1 VTEGDAAPAAAE
13 AAPAAAEAA
22 PAAASESNSRN
33 LLMRV
38 VVAAVLIPLAVAIA
52 YAGGWLWTALVTA
65 AAIGLFVEWLAVVG
79 LAGALALAIRGGVAL
94 ALGGICFAVG
104 RIDAALIVLAIGL
117 VAIASTAPDRR
128 SWAAAGFCYAAAA
141 EIASVLLRLDP
152 VKGFAALMFVLVIVW
167 VTDSGGYFAGRGI
180 GGPKL
185 WPSVS
190 PKKTWAG
197 AVGGFAASLAVACGF
212 AAFDL
217 GRTVPL
223 LISAAILSVASQL
236 GDLFESAVKRRFG
249 VKDSSHIIPGHGG
262 LMDRLDGF
270 VAAVVLAAV
279 FGFLRGGADGV
290 GRGLMVW

>member
-1 VTEGDAAPAAAE
+1 MTEGD
-13 AAPAAAEAA
+13 AA

-38 VVAAVLIPLAVAIA
+38 AVAAVLIPLAVAIA
-52 YAGGWLWTALVTA
+52 YFGGWLWAALVTA
-65 AAIGLFVEWLAVVG
+65 AAIGLFVEWLSVVG
-79 LAGALALAIRGGVAL
+79 LASAVALAIRGGVAL
-94 ALGGICFAVG
+94 AIGGICFAVG

-128 SWAAAGFCYAAAA
+128 GWAAAGFCYAAAA

-197 AVGGFAASLAVACGF
+197 AVGGFAASLAVAGAF

-236 GDLFESAVKRRFG
+236 GDLFESAVKRHFG

-270 VAAVVLAAV
+270 VAAVVLAAI

>member
-1 VTEGDAAPAAAE
+1 VIERDATPAAAE
-13 AAPAAAEAA
+13 AAP
-22 PAAASESNSRN
+22 ESNSRN

-38 VVAAVLIPLAVAIA
+38 AVAAVLIPLAVAIA
-52 YAGGWLWTALVTA
+52 YFGGWLWTALVTA
-65 AAIGLFVEWLAVVG
+65 AAIGLFVEWLSVIGVAST
-79 LAGALALAIRGGVAL
+79 LALAIRGGVAL
-94 ALGGICFAVG
+94 AIGGICFAVG
-104 RIDAALIVLAIGL
+104 RIDAALIVLALGL
-117 VAIASTAPDRR
+117 ISVLWTAPDRR
-128 SWAAAGFCYAAAA
+128 GWAAAGFCYAAAA

-270 VAAVVLAAV
+270 VAAVVLAAI

>member
-1 VTEGDAAPAAAE
+1 MTEGDAAPAAAE
-13 AAPAAAEAA
+13 AAPEAA
-22 PAAASESNSRN
+22 IESNSRN

-79 LAGALALAIRGGVAL
+79 LAGTVALAIRGGVAL

-104 RIDAALIVLAIGL
+104 RIDAALIVLTIGL
-117 VAIASTAPDRR
+117 VAVGSTAPDRR

-152 VKGFAALMFVLVIVW
+152 VMGFAALMFVLVIVW

-185 WPSVS
+185 WPRVS

-197 AVGGFAASLAVACGF
+197 AVGGFVASLAVGYGF
-212 AAFDL
+212 AVFDL

-223 LISAAILSVASQL
+223 LLAAAVLSVASQL

-270 VAAVVLAAV
+270 VAAVVLAAL

>member
-13 AAPAAAEAA
+13 AAPEA
-22 PAAASESNSRN
+22 PSESNSRN
-33 LLMRV
+33 LLMRI

-79 LAGALALAIRGGVAL
+79 LAGAVALSIRGGVAL
-94 ALGGICFAVG
+94 ALGGVCFAVG

-117 VAIASTAPDRR
+117 VAVGSTAPDRR
-128 SWAAAGFCYAAAA
+128 AWAAAGFCYAAAA

-152 VKGFAALMFVLVIVW
+152 DKGFAALMFVLVIVW

-197 AVGGFAASLAVACGF
+197 AVGGFVASLAVACGF

-217 GRTVPL
+217 GRTIPL
-223 LISAAILSVASQL
+223 LLAATVLSVASQL

-270 VAAVVLAAV
+270 VAAVVLAAI

>member
-1 VTEGDAAPAAAE
+1 VTEGE
-13 AAPAAAEAA
+13 AAPAATEAAPEAAKLA
-22 PAAASESNSRN
+22 PAAAGESNSRN

-52 YAGGWLWTALVTA
+52 YAGSWLWTALVTA
-65 AAIGLFVEWLAVVG
+65 AAIGLFVEWLSVVG
-79 LAGALALAIRGGVAL
+79 LASAVALAIRGGVAL
-94 ALGGICFAVG
+94 ALGGICFAFG
-104 RIDAALIVLAIGL
+104 RIDAALIVLALGL
-117 VAIASTAPDRR
+117 ISVMWTAPDRR
-128 SWAAAGFCYAAAA
+128 GWAGAGFCYAAAA

-152 VKGFAALMFVLVIVW
+152 VRGFAALMFVLVIVW

-223 LISAAILSVASQL
+223 LVSAAILSVASQL
-236 GDLFESAVKRRFG
+236 GDLFESAVKRHFG